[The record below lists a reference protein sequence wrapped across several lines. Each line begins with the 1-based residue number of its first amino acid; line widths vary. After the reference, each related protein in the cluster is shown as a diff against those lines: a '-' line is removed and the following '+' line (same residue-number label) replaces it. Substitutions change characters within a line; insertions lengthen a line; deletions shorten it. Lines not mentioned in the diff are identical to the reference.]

1 MKTGSDRV
9 IFGHMHEDH
18 SLELSL
24 VDCLPVRRAL
34 VIASG
39 GDLAFSLAGTKV
51 DVLAVD
57 SNPAQIELV
66 KMKMHGPENLSDL
79 CFCGKVDSLFRRGG
93 PVLGWFF
100 GWPKLQESRTRQMLM
115 TLSERLLPRIV
126 TIVHGPQ
133 AGARLEGDAI
143 RLIRRRLERAMR
155 QPDAVRNPLLQ
166 VLLGNRFGLV
176 MPEVWSEQGIKKWR
190 GEIERIEL
198 KVADIAQVLR
208 DAPADSLGLISVSNL
223 PDVIDRDV
231 WDRLVSD
238 AGRALVSGGYL
249 IARSMLCESL
259 ESSCGSFVSQV
270 NPGVDRSPLCPV
282 VWIGRKN

>member
-66 KMKMHGPENLSDL
+66 KMKMHGPENLSEL

-190 GEIERIEL
+190 VEIERIEL

>member
-66 KMKMHGPENLSDL
+66 KMKMHGPENLSEL

-100 GWPKLQESRTRQMLM
+100 GWPMLQESRLRQMLI

-190 GEIERIEL
+190 VEIERIEL